1 MLWSLAK
8 PLGRSASR
16 TERARSH
23 RRWRSTKIKR
33 RSTHQTGGECSSF
46 TRSLAPLILIC
57 CRVGAYARVFGV
69 PREFMGTVVFVIYA
83 IRPVEDPHEV
93 FFHLMEAIVV
103 TLQYSRG
110 RPPVCTLSSLSAIS
124 SVSIFVCHSQDFTTQ
139 RLRRQWAL
147 HSLCLL
153 QTQT

>member
-1 MLWSLAK
+1 M
-8 PLGRSASR
+8 
-16 TERARSH
+16 
-23 RRWRSTKIKR
+23 
-33 RSTHQTGGECSSF
+33 
-46 TRSLAPLILIC
+46 
-57 CRVGAYARVFGV
+57 

-124 SVSIFVCHSQDFTTQ
+124 SIPYLCATAKTLRLSVCEDSGASTSSAYCRPRYEYIYAVVSTVTKSAATPAG
-139 RLRRQWAL
+139 R
-147 HSLCLL
+147 
-153 QTQT
+153 